1 MEHKLQFGS
10 TACENGTFVKKQ
22 TSQILVALTVGIRE
36 DIDGKKER
44 VGRPRG
50 KVLKNVL
57 CTDAYSGE
65 KGDG

>member
-1 MEHKLQFGS
+1 MEK
-10 TACENGTFVKKQ
+10 
-22 TSQILVALTVGIRE
+22 
-36 DIDGKKER
+36 KKER